1 MHMLRRGGVV
11 FAATQAL
18 GWGLFSGAL
27 LCLTVLV
34 ISAARGMAYCIR
46 CWIFATGSVML
57 ASQLVRIRP
66 GSAPLRLHS
75 GGVLL
80 CLVVLLV
87 SMARGVACC
96 ARCWVSATEA
106 ASCSPPRC
114 DESCSRRQLGPT
126 HANSVC
132 CQEAGYHSLAD
143 SSQVPASKT
152 SWPC

>member
-57 ASQLVRIRP
+57 ASQLVRIRR

-80 CLVVLLV
+80 CRVMLLV
-87 SMARGVACC
+87 SMARDVACC

-114 DESCSRRQLGPT
+114 DESCSRWQRVPT

>member
-34 ISAARGMAYCIR
+34 ISAARGMAYCTPLLDLR
-46 CWIFATGSVML
+46 HRLRHAGLPAGAHPSRL
-57 ASQLVRIRP
+57 R
-66 GSAPLRLHS
+66 PLRLHS

-80 CLVVLLV
+80 CRVMLLV
-87 SMARGVACC
+87 SMARDVACC

-114 DESCSRRQLGPT
+114 DESCSRWQRVPT

>member
-57 ASQLVRIRP
+57 ASQLVRIRR

-75 GGVLL
+75 EGVLL
-80 CLVVLLV
+80 CRVMLLV
-87 SMARGVACC
+87 SMARDVACC

-106 ASCSPPRC
+106 ASCSLPRC
-114 DESCSRRQLGPT
+114 DESCSRWQRVPT

>member
-57 ASQLVRIRP
+57 ASQLVRIRR

-75 GGVLL
+75 EGVLL
-80 CLVVLLV
+80 CRVMLLV
-87 SMARGVACC
+87 SMARDVACC
-96 ARCWVSATEA
+96 ARCWVSATET
-106 ASCSPPRC
+106 ASCSLPRC
-114 DESCSRRQLGPT
+114 DESCSRWQRVPT